1 MIILHPQ
8 ASFTTVSGSARNVPA
23 ALGVQIARCGHPPHA
38 RVCTLD
44 ACIPRK
50 RPTGPRKHGIGSI

>member
-8 ASFTTVSGSARNVPA
+8 ASFTTVSGSVRNVPA

-38 RVCTLD
+38 SVHTRCMHPPKT
-44 ACIPRK
+44 P
-50 RPTGPRKHGIGSI
+50 HGAT